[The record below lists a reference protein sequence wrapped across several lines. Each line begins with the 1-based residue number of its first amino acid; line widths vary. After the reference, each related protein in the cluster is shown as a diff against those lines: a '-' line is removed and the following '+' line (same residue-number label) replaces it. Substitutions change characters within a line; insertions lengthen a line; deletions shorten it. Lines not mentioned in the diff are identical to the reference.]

1 MTAELQGYLG
11 NRGASG
17 AAPPVG
23 NPHGPPGPGG
33 GGAQGRLPGLG
44 HRSRPARGA
53 GDPRGASAAF
63 PDHGVL
69 GEEEGERPS
78 DSGYRWLVD
87 PLDGTTN
94 YAHGL
99 PPFAVSLPWK
109 GKGRGCWWA
118 SCTCRRWAKR
128 TTAVRGGGAY
138 CNGRRLHVS
147 ARERLDDCLMVSG
160 FPNDVSP
167 GRPNN
172 LDDWKPSCGDPGHA
186 ASWAQRPWTWPTWRP
201 VSWTAYWDLD
211 NTAWDVAAGA
221 LLVTEAGAVTDMA
234 GGQLD
239 LYRPRILASNGR
251 IHEQLLGC
259 CGLAAW
265 TYGERLSFGQREVQP
280 MLRGGQ
286 LTGQVAIVTG
296 AARGIGR
303 AIALA
308 LAQEGAAVVVN
319 YRVHAEAAEQVVQAI
334 RAMGSDAVAVQA
346 DVTCPHAARVAGA
359 GCAGPLGPGGHPGQQ
374 RRRRPVPAALGHV
387 GGEWDAIMAV
397 HLRGAFNCTQAVLP
411 HDCRG
416 SPGRIINISS
426 VWGQVGAANEV
437 AYSTAKAGLIGFT
450 RALAKEVG
458 RAGITV
464 NAVAPGA
471 IETDMLNGLSAAERA
486 ELAAD
491 IPLSRL
497 GQPAD
502 APARWCFLA
511 SPAASYVTGQ
521 VISPNGGM
529 AM

>member
-1 MTAELQGYLG
+1 
-11 NRGASG
+11 
-17 AAPPVG
+17 
-23 NPHGPPGPGG
+23 
-33 GGAQGRLPGLG
+33 
-44 HRSRPARGA
+44 
-53 GDPRGASAAF
+53 
-63 PDHGVL
+63 
-69 GEEEGERPS
+69 
-78 DSGYRWLVD
+78 
-87 PLDGTTN
+87 
-94 YAHGL
+94 
-99 PPFAVSLPWK
+99 
-109 GKGRGCWWA
+109 
-118 SCTCRRWAKR
+118 
-128 TTAVRGGGAY
+128 
-138 CNGRRLHVS
+138 
-147 ARERLDDCLMVSG
+147 
-160 FPNDVSP
+160 
-167 GRPNN
+167 
-172 LDDWKPSCGDPGHA
+172 
-186 ASWAQRPWTWPTWRP
+186 
-201 VSWTAYWDLD
+201 
-211 NTAWDVAAGA
+211 
-221 LLVTEAGAVTDMA
+221 
-234 GGQLD
+234 
-239 LYRPRILASNGR
+239 
-251 IHEQLLGC
+251 
-259 CGLAAW
+259 
-265 TYGERLSFGQREVQP
+265 

-346 DVTCPHAARVAGA
+346 DVTCPHAARSLV
-359 GCAGPLGPGGHPGQQ
+359 Q
-374 RRRRPVPAALGHV
+374 AALDRWGRV
-387 GGEWDAIMAV
+387 DILVNNAGVALYRLLLDTSVDEWDAIMAV
-397 HLRGAFNCTQAVLP
+397 HLRGAFNCSQAVLP
-411 HDCRG
+411 HMLRAG
-416 SPGRIINISS
+416 RGRIINISS

-471 IETDMLNGLSAAERA
+471 IETDMLNGLSEAERA

-502 APARWCFLA
+502 AAAAVVFLA